1 MTKQLT
7 TSTEQDPRWQA
18 VVARDRSFDDQF
30 VYSVKSTGIY
40 CRPSCAARLAK
51 PENVRFH
58 ATCDEAEAAGFRPC
72 KRCKPNEPSLSQQHA
87 ETMAEI
93 CRLLENA
100 DPVPS
105 LAELSRQT
113 GLSPYHFHRTFKA
126 VTGVTPRAY
135 AQAQRAHRMQQAL
148 AQSDASVT
156 NAIYEAG
163 FHSSGRFYENSNG
176 MLGMTP
182 RQYRA
187 GGTNIK
193 IYFAIGQCLLGAVL
207 VAQSEK
213 GICAILLGDDPA
225 LLLQDLQNR
234 FPKAQLIGGDSDFEK
249 NVAQVIGFIENPTT
263 DFDLPLDVRGTA
275 FQQRVWQALREIPPG
290 TTTNYADIARRIGAP
305 KAVRAVAGAC
315 AANKIAVAIPCHRV
329 VRSDGDLSG
338 YRWGIERKRAL
349 LKCETAS

>member
-1 MTKQLT
+1 MALQFKTQ
-7 TSTEQDPRWQA
+7 TEQDPRWQA
-18 VVARDRSFDDQF
+18 VVNRDRAFDDQF

-58 ATCDEAEAAGFRPC
+58 ATCEDAEAAGFRPC
-72 KRCKPNEPSLSQQHA
+72 KRCKPNELSLSRQHA

-93 CRLLENA
+93 CRRLENA

-105 LAELSRQT
+105 LAELARQA
-113 GLSPYHFHRTFKA
+113 GLSPHHFHRTFKTI
-126 VTGVTPRAY
+126 TGVTPRAY
-135 AQAQRAHRMQQAL
+135 AQAHRARRMQQAL
-148 AQSDASVT
+148 AQSDAPVT
-156 NAIYEAG
+156 SAIYEAG

-182 RQYRA
+182 SDYRS
-187 GGTNIK
+187 GGGNTE
-193 IYFAIGQCLLGAVL
+193 IYFAIAKCSLGSIL

-213 GICAILLGDDPA
+213 GICAIFLGDEPEP
-225 LLLQDLQNR
+225 LLHDLQNR
-234 FPKAQLIGGDSDFEK
+234 FPQAQLIGGDNRFEK
-249 NVAQVIGFIENPTT
+249 TVAQVVGFVEDPSQS
-263 DFDLPLDVRGTA
+263 FDLPLDIRGTA
-275 FQQRVWQALREIPPG
+275 FQQRVWQALREIPVG
-290 TTTNYADIARRIGAP
+290 TTCSYHDIAKHIGAP

-349 LKCETAS
+349 LKNETAS